1 MKIEHNNFIAKYTNV
16 YTEGYC
22 QHLISEFERQVSN
35 GAGYDR
41 MQSENASGHVKKDFQ
56 LVLNASNHNFLEYN
70 NQDPL
75 KLFFNELQKCFVD
88 YSNTYSIL
96 KESKIRGSIMKMQR
110 TDPGGG
116 YHLWHC
122 EQDSGYPQVSRV
134 LTYIL
139 FLNSLKPEDA
149 GETEFLYQQ
158 IRESPKENTLL
169 LWPAAFTHTH
179 RGNTVFGKDCKYIVT
194 GWFNYE

>member
-1 MKIEHNNFIAKYTNV
+1 
-16 YTEGYC
+16 
-22 QHLISEFERQVSN
+22 
-35 GAGYDR
+35 

-75 KLFFNELQKCFVD
+75 KIFFNELQKCFVD

>member
-16 YTEGYC
+16 YPEGYC
-22 QHLISEFERQVSN
+22 QHLISEFERLVSN

-56 LVLNASNHNFLEYN
+56 LVLNASNHNLLEYN
-70 NQDPL
+70 DQDSL

-96 KESKIRGSIMKMQR
+96 QNSRIRGSIMKMQR

-134 LTYIL
+134 LTYML
-139 FLNSLKPEDA
+139 YLNSLKPEDA